1 MQVDEVGL
9 ADFLLSSGAISRRS
23 LDEALREYDGGREL
37 GSALVAH
44 GYITDDDL
52 RRAIAGMRGLPF
64 VTLRRE
70 DIDPAA
76 LLIIPE
82 PIARMHNL
90 LGYKI
95 TGDKLEVALLNPE
108 DVQALHSLNLTHPPL
123 LRVTTEHTIKHG
135 LLYYQKLLKEQFSRV
150 LESSGHAVE
159 AFLHHALLSNAHG
172 VHIDLTTTGAIVRY
186 RLGSAL
192 HEAMRLPAHIGS
204 ALGERL
210 KQLAKLMPTSQ
221 TLQEGRFKFEKDGE
235 RYAVHVYA
243 LPTIDGERLVLRIAQ
258 EHEGHSGFALPS
270 LGLHGEA
277 LERVHKFINERAGL
291 LLVAGLEGG
300 GKTTALYT
308 LLDQLPHHALSVATV
323 EKKIEHR
330 VPHVAQTQIKPQ
342 LGLGGAAALRA
353 VLRTNPDVV
362 LVDSLTDAE
371 MAALALQAA
380 NMGVLVIAGI
390 EAPSAIGA
398 IDKLRAWGAQAPLL
412 ASTLRGVIGV
422 DIAGR
427 LCPHDRED
435 YRLSRAESAP
445 LEPLADFGRVLTS
458 LKEEG
463 VIEQDRQ
470 WKELLFPR
478 ATACAECQGGY
489 IGIVGVQEVLPI
501 SQTVKD
507 LILQGAPIQ
516 DIEVAARR
524 EGMITLIEEGLVK
537 AAQGITSIEE
547 VFRLAGDR

>member
-1 MQVDEVGL
+1 MGL

-23 LDEALREYDGGREL
+23 LDEALSQYDGGREL
-37 GSALVAH
+37 GSALVSH

-52 RRAIAGMRGLPF
+52 RRAIAGVLGLPF
-64 VTLRRE
+64 VTLKRE

-82 PIARMHNL
+82 PIARKHNL
-90 LGYKI
+90 LGYRI
-95 TGDKLEVALLNPE
+95 TGDKLEVALLNP
-108 DVQALHSLNLTHPPL
+108 DDAQVLQSLNLTHPPL

-135 LLYYQKLLKEQFSRV
+135 LLYYQKLLKEQFSKV

-159 AFLHHALLSNAHG
+159 AFLHHVLLSNANG
-172 VHIDLTTTGAIVRY
+172 VHIDLGTAGTIVRY

-192 HEAMRLPAHIGS
+192 HEAMRLPVHIGG
-204 ALGERL
+204 ALTERL
-210 KQLAKLMPTSQ
+210 KQLAKLMPTSS

-235 RYAVHVYA
+235 RHAVHVSA
-243 LPTIDGERLVLRIAQ
+243 LPTLEGERLVLRIAR

-277 LERVHKFINERAGL
+277 LEQVHKFVNERAGL
-291 LLVAGLEGG
+291 ILVAGLEGG

-308 LLDQLPHHALSVATV
+308 LIDQLPSHSLSIATV
-323 EKKIEHR
+323 EKKIEHKI
-330 VPHVAQTQIKPQ
+330 PHVAQTQIKPQ

-362 LVDSLTDAE
+362 LIDSLSDAE
-371 MAALALQAA
+371 MTSLTLRAA
-380 NMGVLVIAGI
+380 NMGVLVMAGI
-390 EAPSAIGA
+390 EAPSAIMA
-398 IDKLRAWGAQAPLL
+398 IDQLRAWGAQPQLL
-412 ASTLRGVIGV
+412 AATLRGVIGV
-422 DIAGR
+422 DVAGR
-427 LCPHDRED
+427 LCPHERED

-445 LEPLADFGRVLTS
+445 LEPLADFGRVLST

-463 VIEQDRQ
+463 VLEQDKP

-501 SQTVKD
+501 NQTIKD

-516 DIEVAARR
+516 DIEGVARR
-524 EGMITLIEEGLVK
+524 EGMLTIIEEGLVK
-537 AAQGITSIEE
+537 AAEGITSIEE
-547 VFRLAGDR
+547 VFRLASDRQ